1 MIHYDKILNMAV
13 QIIEELWKEE
23 RKAVAYVIQNV
34 YGKLQVYVDVDDEK
48 LLSRMKGLLVENVG
62 CWLGNCGSLQSN
74 GFVKAEIE
82 SYVESHCADK
92 DRIWIIEKYLTNVY
106 WNENAVNNEKMNLHS
121 KLICFYSY
129 KGGVGRT
136 TTMVMSAI
144 EMAKRGK
151 KIVMIDFD
159 LEAPGVASIF
169 PDESI
174 SQYGLLDYLI
184 ESSVYGD
191 ELQIDEYMYPVSDY
205 CHVNQVGGEIYVIP
219 AYGKVVDNDTELYR
233 KCLMRFNLD
242 MPNYMGKSTPIDG
255 LLQKIDAFVKPDYIF
270 IDTRSGLHQIGG
282 ITLSRYCD
290 MAVLF
295 FYGSR
300 QNVEGMKMVLPILKR
315 NGTPFTLVNSKV
327 PTNDE
332 VAAVERRIYL
342 EGAYNALSMCDE
354 QYKEGDVFIDDESGE
369 HYPKEVSYD
378 DTLEVVVNMEQFRR
392 AYEEKRNNYKEIANA
407 LEEILAGETGD
418 QDEPEIQDSRQDHI
432 VDAFSEIMN
441 GLETAAAEEEF
452 STEQSLCNNFYPLKG
467 YTFIF
472 DARKFLVLGQK
483 GVGKTALFSALKNND
498 YAKALAKYLKV
509 GIQQY
514 EHTKWIVGTSQETD
528 FTDIFR
534 CLRSEEQVSI
544 FLLYEAVD
552 VLIKSDSD
560 LKSLAEQSSVGWLF
574 SKNIGIEQCEKLTDE
589 TGFHLSQLLK
599 RINQKLL
606 EKNTVVTIIYDAL
619 DRVVPSRERSRL
631 VSALIDMWYRFEGS
645 VQNVRSKIFLRQD
658 IYDREVEVADKV
670 KLKNYSVILGW
681 EYDQLFAMV
690 WKRVINRSD
699 EVKKFFNEIAPR
711 TLLEHDGLGSIP
723 IIGEDENRN
732 LLTALTGATMG
743 GAKKASTYNWFR
755 NRLAD
760 TQGII
765 VPRSMLDIFAKAAAK
780 ERELRRT
787 SLFTV
792 SKSIIRPRC
801 FEDSLELVSKNRVYD
816 LKEEYKEYLKFF
828 DNLTDTV
835 QRSPVEEE
843 LLCKA
848 LERAG
853 FNNPKEEIINLINI
867 GILRPYQRRL
877 ADQVRYHFPDIY
889 LKGLGLQRVGMR

>member
-1 MIHYDKILNMAV
+1 MIHYDRILNTAV

-23 RKAVAYVIQNV
+23 RKAIAYVIQNV
-34 YGKLQVYVDVDDEK
+34 YGKLQVYIDIDDEK
-48 LLSRMKGLLVENVG
+48 LICRMRDLLEKEIG
-62 CWLGNCGSLQSN
+62 AWLGACGSFQDN
-74 GFVKAEIE
+74 VFVRTEIE
-82 SYVESHCADK
+82 SYVKTHSADK
-92 DRIWIIEKYLTNVY
+92 DRIWVIEKYLTNVY
-106 WNENAVNNEKMNLHS
+106 WNEGAVRNAKLDLHS

-144 EMAKRGK
+144 EMAGRGK

-191 ELQIDEYMYPVSDY
+191 ELQIDEYLYPVSDY
-205 CHVNQVGGEIYVIP
+205 CHVNQAGGEIYVIP
-219 AYGKVVDNDTELYR
+219 AYGKVVDRDAELYR

-242 MPNYMGKSTPIDG
+242 MPAYVGKGSPIDG
-255 LLQKIDAFVKPDYIF
+255 LLQQIDAFIKPDYIF

-282 ITLSRYCD
+282 ITLSRYSD

-300 QNVEGMKMVLPILKR
+300 QNVEGMKMVLPILKS
-315 NGTPFTLVNSKV
+315 NGTPFVLINSKV
-327 PTNDE
+327 PANDE

-354 QYKEGDVFIDDESGE
+354 QYQEGDVFIDDEAGE
-369 HYPKEVSYD
+369 HYPKEISYD
-378 DTLEVVVNMEQFRR
+378 DTLEVVVNMEQFRK
-392 AYEEKRNNYKEIANA
+392 AYEAKKNNYKEIVNV
-407 LEEILAGETGD
+407 LEEVFSGEIEDRSELAIQGD
-418 QDEPEIQDSRQDHI
+418 RQDRI

-452 STEQSLCNNFYPLKG
+452 STAQSLCNNFYPLKG
-467 YTFIF
+467 YMFIF

-483 GVGKTALFSALKNND
+483 GVGKTALFSALKNNE
-498 YAKALAKYLKV
+498 YARALAKYLKV

-534 CLRSEEQVSI
+534 CLKSEEQVGT

-552 VLIKSDSD
+552 VLIRSDSD
-560 LKSLAEQSSVGWLF
+560 LKRLAKESKICSLF
-574 SKNIGIEQCEKLTDE
+574 SQSIEIELCEKLTDE

-599 RINQKLL
+599 KINQRLQ
-606 EKNTVVTIIYDAL
+606 EKNIVVTIIYDAL
-619 DRVVPSRERSRL
+619 DRIVPSKERSRL
-631 VSALIDMWYRFEGS
+631 VSALIDMWYRYESGM
-645 VQNVRSKIFLRQD
+645 QNVRSKIFLRQD

-670 KLKNYSVILGW
+670 KLKNYSVTLGW
-681 EYDQLFAMV
+681 DYDQLFAMV

-711 TLLEHDGLGSIP
+711 TILEHDGLGSIP

-760 TQGII
+760 TQGVI
-765 VPRSMLDIFAKAAAK
+765 VPRSMLDIFAKAATK
-780 ERELRRT
+780 ELELRKT
-787 SLFTV
+787 AALTA
-792 SKSIIRPRC
+792 SKSVIRPKC

-816 LKEEYKEYLKFF
+816 LKEEYKEYLNFF
-828 DNLTDTV
+828 DNLKDTI

-853 FNNPKEEIINLINI
+853 LKNPKEEITNLISI